1 MGRAAAFLGRICSHI
16 LQFAVVLFGV
26 TLLTFS
32 IMHFSPKNPAELW
45 LAGPDGNVGTVSE
58 EAIREQERVMGLD
71 RPFAEQYLSWL
82 SDAIRGDL
90 GLS

>member
-32 IMHFSPKNPAELW
+32 IMHFSPKNPLSFGWRLTEM
-45 LAGPDGNVGTVSE
+45 SE
-58 EAIREQERVMGLD
+58 RYPRK
-71 RPFAEQYLSWL
+71 P
-82 SDAIRGDL
+82 
-90 GLS
+90 